1 MIISKNKNFFRA
13 LWRPWINRMYKDTI
27 FRLLFKNDKKALLD
41 LYNAINHS
49 NYDNPDD
56 LIINTLENAIFMGIK
71 NDLSFIIDT
80 HLNIYEHQSTKCP
93 NMPLRCLFYV
103 STLYSQLIEQSS
115 LYRST
120 KMDIYEPHFIMF
132 YNGKEEMPE
141 KMTYKLSDLYMN
153 KSENPDLELIVK
165 VYNINK
171 GMNPDLM
178 NSCKKLEEYS
188 LFVAKV
194 REYANSMPMYK
205 AIPKA
210 IDYCIEHNILRDFL
224 IKERKTIIMYSLF
237 EYDQAEHMKDIAEVN
252 RLEGIKEGKKEGIKD
267 TTELFSWLKAN
278 GRASDVLTA
287 IDDSN
292 FLSQLFAEYEAWK
305 RSNDTSGT
313 NS

>member
-13 LWRPWINRMYKDTI
+13 LWRPLVNRMYKDTI
-27 FRLLFKNDKKALLD
+27 FRLLFKDDKEALLE

-103 STLYSQLIEQSS
+103 STLYSQLIDQSL
-115 LYRST
+115 LYRRT
-120 KMDIYEPHFIMF
+120 KMNIYEPHFIMF

-141 KMTYKLSDLYMN
+141 RMTYKLSDLYMN

-165 VYNINK
+165 VYNINR
-171 GMNPDLM
+171 GMNTDLM
-178 NSCKKLEEYS
+178 KSCKKLEEYS

-194 REYANSMPMYK
+194 REYANSMPMSK

-210 IDYCIEHNILRDFL
+210 IDYCIEHDILRDFL

-237 EYDQAEHMKDIAEVN
+237 EYDQAEHMKDIAEVS
-252 RLEGIKEGKKEGIKD
+252 RLEGIKEGLNTGHDNGVKD

-278 GRASDVLTA
+278 GRSSDVLIA
-287 IDDSN
+287 IDDSD
-292 FLSQLFAEYEAWK
+292 FLSQLFAEYETWK
-305 RSNDTSGT
+305 KDNAQ
-313 NS
+313 

>member
-1 MIISKNKNFFRA
+1 MIICKSKYFFRA
-13 LWRPWINRMYKDTI
+13 LWRPLVNRMYKDTI
-27 FRLLFKNDKKALLD
+27 FRLLFKDDKEALLE

-49 NYDNPDD
+49 SYDNPDD

-103 STLYSQLIEQSS
+103 STLYSQLIDQSL
-115 LYRST
+115 LYRRT
-120 KMDIYEPHFIMF
+120 KMNIYEPHFIMF

-141 KMTYKLSDLYMN
+141 RMTYKLSDLYMN

-165 VYNINK
+165 VYNINR
-171 GMNPDLM
+171 GMNTDLM
-178 NSCKKLEEYS
+178 KSCKKLEEYS

-194 REYANSMPMYK
+194 REYANSMPMSK

-210 IDYCIEHNILRDFL
+210 IDYCIEHDILRDFL

-237 EYDQAEHMKDIAEVN
+237 EYDQAEHMKDIAEVS
-252 RLEGIKEGKKEGIKD
+252 RLEGIKEGKIEGKIEGIDLINSLNKKLA
-267 TTELFSWLKAN
+267 ELGRSDDIIKASQDSEYQKQLI
-278 GRASDVLTA
+278 REL
-287 IDDSN
+287 IDED
-292 FLSQLFAEYEAWK
+292 Y
-305 RSNDTSGT
+305 DD
-313 NS
+313 